1 MENSL
6 KACENYCKTR
16 KVTGFKSLQLK
27 YWEINRQHQNA
38 KLIFGQNLQK
48 RSKDMFKKHRHDCE
62 HSYSQLLFCH

>member
-6 KACENYCKTR
+6 KDCENYCKTR

-48 RSKDMFKKHRHDCE
+48 RSKIEKVNINIKFYLLKLV
-62 HSYSQLLFCH
+62 YS